1 MAAVVDLARLRK
13 ARERQRDHAPKFWL
27 RPTQSAYSYFHNA
40 PVTSL
45 KLLWDIL
52 VGWTISVPEFFNALY
67 LEPQTSRLTLELT
80 WRYFSLI
87 QRMDDFLKE
96 WAARSAGRFTFQ
108 HIDYLSIPFVKEV
121 YERNTN
127 PHQPLSDVIKNYR
140 HGLRRLEEFAQV
152 IFLMAVEDVM
162 PQKLSLF
169 PPPIWLNAW
178 AISLTP
184 EKWQKDGL
192 FKPKST
198 ESNLNEVREQIKSLY
213 VYRENDEEMALD
225 LEDEEIVDEL
235 LAEIE
240 DLSLEEVEALLAN

>member
-1 MAAVVDLARLRK
+1 
-13 ARERQRDHAPKFWL
+13 
-27 RPTQSAYSYFHNA
+27 
-40 PVTSL
+40 
-45 KLLWDIL
+45 
-52 VGWTISVPEFFNALY
+52 
-67 LEPQTSRLTLELT
+67 
-80 WRYFSLI
+80 
-87 QRMDDFLKE
+87 
-96 WAARSAGRFTFQ
+96 
-108 HIDYLSIPFVKEV
+108 
-121 YERNTN
+121 
-127 PHQPLSDVIKNYR
+127 
-140 HGLRRLEEFAQV
+140 
-152 IFLMAVEDVM
+152 MAVEDVM